1 MEQFPSRERMP
12 VLALEPRVTAV
23 IVVRGLGP
31 GKAGQTRLDLC
42 LRSVLI
48 EPWVDDVVIVDN
60 GNAPEVSS
68 SLRALQA
75 DRRDLRIVGAPIG
88 ASLSVAANMG
98 AAQARGQF
106 ILFLSPDVVLRR
118 GAVQRMC
125 LAGAEVDAPWIV
137 GGRLTDTEGRDRRA
151 ARASRL
157 GSFSALAVALDLDAP
172 RAKSRRPRAVGAV
185 SGALMLTPRENF
197 QAMGG
202 FDPSFASDHADL
214 DLCLRLARA
223 GGRVVFQPE
232 ASGVQFASADDRR
245 RKPVQGLALFAAK
258 NARTGPERAFAAIAL
273 PLLGTL
279 VVLKDLVLGRPPAPR

>member
-1 MEQFPSRERMP
+1 LEQFPSRERTP
-12 VLALEPRVTAV
+12 VLAMEPRVSAI

-48 EPWVDDVVIVDN
+48 EPWVDDVIIVDN
-60 GNAPEVSS
+60 GNAPDVASG
-68 SLRALQA
+68 LRALQA
-75 DRRDLRIVGAPIG
+75 DRRDVRIVGAPIG
-88 ASLSVAANMG
+88 ASFSVAANMG

-106 ILFLSPDVVLRR
+106 VLFLSPDVVLRR

-125 LAGAEVDAPWIV
+125 LAGAENDAPWIV
-137 GGRLTDTEGRDRRA
+137 GGRLTDTEGRDRRV
-151 ARASRL
+151 ARVGKL
-157 GSFSALAVALDLDAP
+157 GAFSALAVALELNAP
-172 RAKSRRPRAVGAV
+172 RVKSRRPRAVGAV

-214 DLCLRLARA
+214 DLCLRFARS
-223 GGRVVFQPE
+223 GGRIVFQPE
-232 ASGVQFASADDRR
+232 ASGVQFAPAEDRR

-258 NARTGPERAFAAIAL
+258 SARSAPERAFAAIAL
-273 PLLGTL
+273 PLLGTV
-279 VVLKDLVLGRPPAPR
+279 VVLKDLVLGRPPSPR